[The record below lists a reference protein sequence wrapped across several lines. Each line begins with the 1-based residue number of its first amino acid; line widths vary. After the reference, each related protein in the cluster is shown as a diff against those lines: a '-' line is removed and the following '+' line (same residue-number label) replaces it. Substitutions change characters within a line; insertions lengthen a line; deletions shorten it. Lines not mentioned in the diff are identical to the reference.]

1 MLLFVCFVVFLQTGG
16 VKTAQLHDAYY
27 KKGQIFMKIA
37 ILGFGVVGS
46 GAYEILKASG
56 YEVSKILDIRP
67 HDELGDVLTTNYDDI
82 LNDKEIGVVAE
93 AIGGLEPAHTF
104 LVKAIK
110 AGKHVVS
117 SNKHLVCTYYDELL
131 SLAKEN
137 GVTVRFSASAGGGI
151 PWLHNL
157 RRATRCD
164 NITKVC
170 GIMNGT
176 TNFILD
182 AMITDSA
189 DFSDVLAVAQKL
201 GYAEADPSADID
213 GLDTARK
220 TAISSSIAFD
230 SEVSEDCVQV
240 FGLRNIKKYDIDY
253 ICGELGGS
261 VRYVGT
267 GVREKNTVSAYVEPL
282 IIASDSLFSGVKK
295 NNNMISLVG
304 DNVGQLSFFGQGAG
318 KYPTGTA
325 VAQDVIDIIS
335 GDVSLLSPGTKLVA
349 DNTRVVKN
357 YYIRTKTDVPSEI
370 IETKNTADGY
380 NFIITK
386 QISVSAMHKIAESI
400 LEKDG
405 ESFFAGIER

>member
-1 MLLFVCFVVFLQTGG
+1 
-16 VKTAQLHDAYY
+16 
-27 KKGQIFMKIA
+27 MKIA

-46 GAYEILKASG
+46 GAYEILKSSG
-56 YEVSKILDIRP
+56 YEIGKILDIRP

-117 SNKHLVCTYYDELL
+117 SNKHLVSTYYDELL
-131 SLAKEN
+131 SLAKEH

-182 AMITDSA
+182 AMIADSA
-189 DFSDVLAVAQKL
+189 DFADVLAVAQRL

-230 SEVSEDCVQV
+230 SEISEDGVQV
-240 FGLRNIKKYDIDY
+240 FGLRNIKKCDIDY
-253 ICGELGGS
+253 IRERMHKS
-261 VRYVGT
+261 IRYVGT
-267 GVREKNTVSAYVEPL
+267 GVRDGDTVSAYVEPM
-282 IIASDSLFSGVKK
+282 IIDNDSLFSGVKK

-325 VAQDVIDIIS
+325 VAQDVIDIVN
-335 GDVSLLSPGTKLVA
+335 GDVSILTPGDKLEV
-349 DNTRVVKN
+349 DNDKVVKG
-357 YYIRTKTDVPSEI
+357 YYVRTKADVPSEI
-370 IETKNTADGY
+370 IESKTTIGGDNYVVTSP
-380 NFIITK
+380 
-386 QISVSAMHKIAESI
+386 ISVSAMHKLAETI
-400 LEKDG
+400 LQKDG

>member
-1 MLLFVCFVVFLQTGG
+1 
-16 VKTAQLHDAYY
+16 
-27 KKGQIFMKIA
+27 MKIA
-37 ILGFGVVGS
+37 ILGFGIVGS

-56 YEVSKILDIRP
+56 YTVGKVLDIRA
-67 HDELGDVLTTNYDDI
+67 HEELGDILTTNYDDI

-104 LVKAIK
+104 VVKAIK

-117 SNKHLVCTYYDELL
+117 SNKHLICTYYDELL
-131 SLAKEN
+131 TLAREY

-164 NITKVC
+164 NITKVF

-189 DFSDVLAVAQKL
+189 DFAEVLAVAQKL

-230 SEVSEDCVQV
+230 TEISDDQV
-240 FGLRNIKKYDIDY
+240 AIFGLRNIKKCDVDY
-253 ICGELGGS
+253 IMGEMGMT

-267 GVREKNTVSAYVEPL
+267 GVRSGDTVAAYVEPT
-282 IIASDSLFSGVKK
+282 IIDNDSLLSGVKK

-325 VAQDVIDIIS
+325 VAHDVIDIIS
-335 GDVSLLSPGTKLVA
+335 GDVSTISPGANINV
-349 DNTRVVKN
+349 DNGSVLKN
-357 YYIRTKTDVPSEI
+357 YYVRTKAEVPAEI
-370 IETKNTADGY
+370 IKSNKVIDGY
-380 NFIITK
+380 NFIITNL
-386 QISVSAMHKIAESI
+386 ISVSAMHELAEEI
-400 LEKDG
+400 LKKDG

>member
-1 MLLFVCFVVFLQTGG
+1 
-16 VKTAQLHDAYY
+16 
-27 KKGQIFMKIA
+27 MKIA

-56 YEVSKILDIRP
+56 YEVGKILDIRP
-67 HDELGDVLTTNYDDI
+67 HDELADVLTTNYDDI
-82 LNDKEIGVVAE
+82 LNDNEIGVVAE

-131 SLAKEN
+131 SLAREH

-220 TAISSSIAFD
+220 TAISSSIAFN
-230 SEVSEDCVQV
+230 SEISEDHVQV
-240 FGLRNIKKYDIDY
+240 FGLRNIKKCDIDY
-253 ICGELGGS
+253 INGEMGMS

-267 GVREKNTVSAYVEPL
+267 GVREGNTVSAYVEPL
-282 IIASDSLFSGVKK
+282 IIPSDSLFSGVKK

-325 VAQDVIDIIS
+325 VAQDVIDIIN
-335 GDVSLLSPGTKLVA
+335 GDVSLLCPGVKLDV
-349 DNTRVVKN
+349 DNSGAVKSYYVRTRA
-357 YYIRTKTDVPSEI
+357 DVPSEI
-370 IETKNTADGY
+370 IKSNKKSGEY
-380 NFIITK
+380 NFIITNP
-386 QISVSAMHKIAESI
+386 ISVSAMHEIAEII
-400 LEKDG
+400 LKKDG
-405 ESFFAGIER
+405 ETFLAGIER

>member
-1 MLLFVCFVVFLQTGG
+1 
-16 VKTAQLHDAYY
+16 
-27 KKGQIFMKIA
+27 MKIA
-37 ILGFGVVGS
+37 ILGFGIVGS

-56 YEVSKILDIRP
+56 YTVGKVLDIRA

-117 SNKHLVCTYYDELL
+117 SNKHLICTYYDELL
-131 SLAKEN
+131 TLAKER

-164 NITKVC
+164 NITKVF

-189 DFSDVLAVAQKL
+189 DFAEVLTVAQKL

-230 SEVSEDCVQV
+230 TEISDDRVAI
-240 FGLRNIKKYDIDY
+240 FGLRNIKKCDVDY
-253 ICGELGGS
+253 IMGEMGMT

-267 GVREKNTVSAYVEPL
+267 GVRSGDTVAAYVEPT
-282 IIASDSLFSGVKK
+282 IIDNDSLLSGVKK

-325 VAQDVIDIIS
+325 VAHDVIDIIS
-335 GDVSLLSPGTKLVA
+335 GDVSTISPGANINV
-349 DNTRVVKN
+349 DNGSVSKN
-357 YYIRTKTDVPSEI
+357 YYVRTKAEVPAEI
-370 IETKNTADGY
+370 IKSNKVIDGY
-380 NFIITK
+380 NFIITNL
-386 QISVSAMHKIAESI
+386 ISVSAMHELAEEI
-400 LEKDG
+400 LKKDG

>member
-1 MLLFVCFVVFLQTGG
+1 
-16 VKTAQLHDAYY
+16 
-27 KKGQIFMKIA
+27 MKVA

-56 YEVSKILDIRP
+56 YEVGKILDIRQ
-67 HDELGDVLTTNYDDI
+67 HDELGDILTTNFDDI

-104 LVKAIK
+104 MVKTIK
-110 AGKHVVS
+110 AGKHVIS

-131 SLAKEN
+131 TLAKEN
-137 GVTVRFSASAGGGI
+137 GVTIRFSASAGGGI

-164 NITKVC
+164 NITKVW

-230 SEVSEDCVQV
+230 TEISEDDVQV
-240 FGLRNIKKYDIDY
+240 FGLRNIKKCDVDY
-253 ICGELGGS
+253 ITGEMGMS

-267 GVREKNTVSAYVEPL
+267 GVRNGDTVSAYVEPL
-282 IIASDSLFSGVKK
+282 IIDGESLFCGVKK
-295 NNNMISLVG
+295 NNNMISLFG

-325 VAQDVIDIIS
+325 VAQDVIDIIN
-335 GDVSLLSPGTKLVA
+335 GDVSTISHGKKVVV
-349 DNTRVVKN
+349 DNGSAVKS
-357 YYIRTKTDVPSEI
+357 YYVRTKAEVPYEI
-370 IETKNTADGY
+370 IESKKMIGESK
-380 NFIITK
+380 FIITK
-386 QISVSAMHKIAESI
+386 PISVSAMHKIADVI
-400 LEKDG
+400 LQKDG
-405 ESFFAGIER
+405 DSFFAGIER

>member
-1 MLLFVCFVVFLQTGG
+1 
-16 VKTAQLHDAYY
+16 
-27 KKGQIFMKIA
+27 MKVA

-46 GAYEILKASG
+46 GAYEILKESG
-56 YEVSKILDIRP
+56 YEVGKILDIRP
-67 HDELGDVLTTNYDDI
+67 HDELGDILTTNFEDI

-93 AIGGLEPAHTF
+93 AIGGLEPAHT
-104 LVKAIK
+104 LMVKAIK
-110 AGKHVVS
+110 AGKHVIS

-131 SLAKEN
+131 TLAKEN
-137 GVTVRFSASAGGGI
+137 GVTMRFSASAGGGI

-164 NITKVC
+164 KITKVW

-189 DFSDVLAVAQKL
+189 DFSEVLSVAQRL

-230 SEVSEDCVQV
+230 TEISEADVQI
-240 FGLRNIKKYDIDY
+240 FGLRNIKKCDVDY
-253 ICGELGGS
+253 IKDEMGMS

-267 GVREKNTVSAYVEPL
+267 GVRNGDTVSAYVEPL
-282 IIASDSLFSGVKK
+282 IIDGDSLFCGVRK
-295 NNNMISLVG
+295 NNNMISLFG

-325 VAQDVIDIIS
+325 VAQDVIDIIN
-335 GDVSLLSPGTKLVA
+335 GDISTISPGVKLTVDNDSVTKS
-349 DNTRVVKN
+349 
-357 YYIRTKTDVPSEI
+357 YYVRTSADVPCEI
-370 IETKNTADGY
+370 IKSKKIIGN
-380 NFIITK
+380 NSFIITNP
-386 QISVSAMHKIAESI
+386 ISVCAMHKIADEI
-400 LEKDG
+400 LQKDG
-405 ESFFAGIER
+405 GSFFAGFER